1 MYFLYSLL
9 LAIGFII
16 LIPRFLLD
24 ALINGKYVAGFSE
37 RLGNLPPLTGSTHP
51 RIWIHCVSVGEAQAA
66 RPLVSALR
74 RSYPLHRLLISTTTV
89 TGQRVAREL
98 FGNQADAIFYFPFDW
113 AWTTRRALRQLNP
126 AAVLLLE
133 TELWPRLLRE
143 CRKRNVP
150 VAIVNGRISNNS
162 FRRYQWVRKFVAR
175 VVNDLALA
183 LMQTEDD
190 AARIRKLGLEPERAV
205 VTGNLKF
212 DPVDDAGEA
221 RLTASLQERFGF
233 DEPDKLIIAAST
245 HAPEEGIVLAAF
257 RRIKDATQDQRNLR
271 LLIAPRHPERF
282 SEVAAM
288 LDHSGRTWSRR
299 SSASSA
305 TDNNSEI
312 VLLDTVG
319 ELRALYPLA
328 SIVFVGGSIASAG
341 GHNILEPAANG
352 ACIVTGPHTSNF
364 SAIVSDFRAKEALIQ
379 LADGP
384 REAFAAE
391 LAKIWSELLTNET
404 HRSEIGRRA
413 KALCEGNRGA
423 TQRTLDLLAPIL
435 ASASDA
441 EVAAPAYPGHPA
453 LVAK

>member
-9 LAIGFII
+9 LAIGFVI

-24 ALINGKYVAGFSE
+24 ALIKGKYVAGFSE
-37 RLGNLPPLTGSTHP
+37 RLGNLPPLTDSTHP

-89 TGQRVAREL
+89 TGQRVAREV
-98 FGNQADAIFYFPFDW
+98 FSNQADAVFYFPFDW
-113 AWTTRRALRQLNP
+113 AWTTRRALRKLNP

-162 FRRYQWVRKFVAR
+162 FRRYRWIRKFVAR
-175 VVNDLALA
+175 VVNDLTLA
-183 LMQTEDD
+183 LMQTEHD
-190 AARIRKLGLEPERAV
+190 AARIRQLGLEPERAV

-221 RLTASLQERFGF
+221 QLTAMLRERFGF
-233 DEPDKLIIAAST
+233 DEPNQLIIAAST
-245 HAPEEGIVLAAF
+245 HAPEEGIVLEAF
-257 RRIKDATQDQRNLR
+257 RRIKDATHDQRNLR
-271 LLIAPRHPERF
+271 LVIAPRHPERF
-282 SEVAAM
+282 SEVAAL

-299 SSASSA
+299 STVSSA
-305 TDNNSEI
+305 TDKDSEI

-341 GHNILEPAANG
+341 GHNILEPATNG
-352 ACIVTGPHTSNF
+352 ACVVTGPHTSNF
-364 SAIVSDFRAKEALIQ
+364 SAIVSDFRAAEALIQ
-379 LADGP
+379 LPDGP

-391 LAKIWSELLTNET
+391 LARVWSELLTNKT

-413 KALCEGNRGA
+413 KALCEDSRGA
-423 TQRTLDLLAPIL
+423 AQRTLDLLAPIL
-435 ASASDA
+435 ASAADS